1 MMIGKKVLETDP
13 VTMAEVKLI
22 LEKFAEKHEF
32 TYEQNLA
39 LEHVSKFSK
48 IDYEDAR
55 KLTEELTELPNIKKK
70 HAVRLADLMP
80 KDVADVRLIFAKER
94 IPIKNEDFE
103 KILKIIDKY
112 R

>member
-1 MMIGKKVLETDP
+1 MMIGKKVLETEP
-13 VTMAEVKLI
+13 ITMAEVKVI

-39 LEHVSKFSK
+39 LEHASKFSK
-48 IDYEDAR
+48 IDYEDVQ
-55 KLTEELTELPNIKKK
+55 KLTEELMELPNIKKK

-80 KDVADVRLIFAKER
+80 KDIADVRLIFAKER
-94 IPIKNEDFE
+94 IPIKKEDFE

>member
-1 MMIGKKVLETDP
+1 MIGKKIIKTEP
-13 VTMAEVKLI
+13 VPMAEVKVI
-22 LEKFAEKHEF
+22 LEKFAEKHEL

-48 IDYEDAR
+48 IDYEKAQ
-55 KLTEELTELPNIKKK
+55 KLTEELMELPNIKKK
-70 HAVRLADLMP
+70 HAVLLT
-80 KDVADVRLIFAKER
+80 KER

-103 KILKIIDKY
+103 NILKIIEKY

>member
-1 MMIGKKVLETDP
+1 MIGKKILKTEP
-13 VTMAEVKLI
+13 VPMAEVKVT
-22 LEKFAEKHEF
+22 LEKFAEKHEL

-48 IDYEDAR
+48 IDYEKAQ
-55 KLTEELTELPNIKKK
+55 KLIEELMELPNIKKK
-70 HAVRLADLMP
+70 HAVLLTDLMP
-80 KDVADVRLIFAKER
+80 KDLADVRLIFAKER

-103 KILKIIDKY
+103 NILKIIEKY

>member
-1 MMIGKKVLETDP
+1 MIGKKIIKTEP
-13 VTMAEVKLI
+13 VPMAEVKVI
-22 LEKFAEKHEF
+22 LEKFAEKHEL

-48 IDYEDAR
+48 IDYEKAQ
-55 KLTEELTELPNIKKK
+55 KLTEELMELPNIKKK
-70 HAVRLADLMP
+70 HAVLLTDLMP
-80 KDVADVRLIFAKER
+80 EDLADVRLIFAKER

-103 KILKIIDKY
+103 NILKIIEKY

>member
-1 MMIGKKVLETDP
+1 MIGKKIIKTEP
-13 VTMAEVKLI
+13 VPMAEIKVI
-22 LEKFAEKHEF
+22 LEKFAEKHEL

-48 IDYEDAR
+48 IDYEKAQ
-55 KLTEELTELPNIKKK
+55 KLIEGLMELPNIKKK
-70 HAVRLADLMP
+70 HAVLLTDLMP
-80 KDVADVRLIFAKER
+80 EDLADVRLIFAKER

-103 KILKIIDKY
+103 NILKIIEKY